1 MAGKTG
7 LRTNASTKKSKRT
20 NGSGAD
26 WVKLRRMSAAR
37 IRSGILADPDAHATD
52 ENFWKGS
59 KVVVPLP
66 RI

>member
-1 MAGKTG
+1 LKI
-7 LRTNASTKKSKRT
+7 NAAKKKSDRAMY
-20 NGSGAD
+20 NGTD
-26 WVKLRRMSAAR
+26 WDKLRRMSAAR